1 MNTLSVVVALTLA
14 LCTNAFTPSTNSR
27 WMTHRR
33 VLRAGDFVD
42 PFDSA
47 PDNMRTPE
55 NFGDPFNSYWGIK
68 AFEKQYG
75 TTPKLGE
82 DVYEV
87 LLPKPLGIVF
97 EEIQPMLPKGVR
109 VAELVEGGNAEK
121 AETPIKEGD
130 VLVGVT
136 GVKVVGAKYERQ
148 IIPA

>member
-1 MNTLSVVVALTLA
+1 M
-14 LCTNAFTPSTNSR
+14 
-27 WMTHRR
+27 
-33 VLRAGDFVD
+33 
-42 PFDSA
+42 
-47 PDNMRTPE
+47 
-55 NFGDPFNSYWGIK
+55 
-68 AFEKQYG
+68 
-75 TTPKLGE
+75 
-82 DVYEV
+82 YEV